1 MEKITKERMEELT
14 ETLKEAQL
22 NIDGKSL
29 IQNNKFLFSYQDKN
43 YSCRM
48 PNQREQSE
56 ADQAQNIYKI
66 SLIKKEGTI
75 TKKQLIKV
83 LKENQD
89 IDIAELEKNKLKIQ
103 DELQTVYLE
112 LAVVPSDDTGKINQV
127 TKKQKA
133 IEEKFMQV
141 SIEIVEMLAPCIEEQ
156 TKIQYF
162 RYLGYL
168 CTDQKVPEKD
178 EYERTWKSFEEF
190 ENDST
195 GLSYK
200 CVEGIQTLLL
210 SV

>member
-14 ETLKEAQL
+14 ETLKDAQL

-29 IQNNKFLFSYQDKN
+29 IQNNKFLFSYQNKN

-66 SLIKKEGTI
+66 SLIKQEGTI

-89 IDIAELEKNKLKIQ
+89 IDIAELEKNKLKLQ

-127 TKKQKA
+127 TEKKKVV
-133 IEEKFMQV
+133 EEKFMQV

-162 RYLGYL
+162 KYLAYL
-168 CTDQKVPEKD
+168 CTYQKIADKD
-178 EYERTWKSFEEF
+178 EYEQTWKSFEEF

-200 CVEGIQTLLL
+200 GVEGIQTLLL